1 VDKAEITAALV
12 SRLVATQFP
21 QWAGLPVRPV
31 DRDGWD
37 NATFRLGADMSVR
50 LPSGDAYV
58 EQIDKEHRWLPALAP
73 RLPLPIP
80 QPLARGVPGSGFP
93 RPWSVYR
100 WLDGV
105 PAESALITAMPQ
117 FAADLAG
124 FLATLYQ
131 VDPAGGPPPGS
142 HNFHRGGPLT
152 VYDGQTR
159 TALAALAGEIDTRRA
174 AQVWDAALAATWHG
188 RPVWFHGDVSPENLL
203 VTEGR
208 LSAVIDFGT
217 SGVGDPACDAVIAWT
232 FLAGESRRVYRER
245 LPLDEAGWARGRG
258 WAIWK
263 AMIVLIGALRDD
275 PGDARATAHVIGQIL
290 ADFHESA

>member
-1 VDKAEITAALV
+1 VDKTAITAGLV
-12 SRLVATQFP
+12 SRLVAAQFP

-50 LPSGDAYV
+50 LPSGNAYV

-73 RLPLPIP
+73 QLPLPIP

-105 PAESALITAMPQ
+105 PAESAPITDPGQ

-124 FLATLYQ
+124 FLTTLYR
-131 VDPAGGPPPGS
+131 VDPAGGPPPGD

-152 VYDGQTR
+152 VYDDQTR
-159 TALAALAGEIDTRRA
+159 TALAALAGQIDTRLA
-174 AQVWDAALAATWHG
+174 AQVWDTALAATWHG

-203 VTEGR
+203 VSDGR
-208 LSAVIDFGT
+208 LSAVIDFGMA
-217 SGVGDPACDAVIAWT
+217 GVGDPACDAVIAWT
-232 FLAGESRRVYRER
+232 FLAGESRRVYREL

-263 AMIVLIGALRDD
+263 AMIALRDD
-275 PGDARATAHVIGQIL
+275 PPDARATAHVIGQIL
-290 ADFHESA
+290 ADFQESA